1 MLINFN
7 LCPSVKLDSLSRSFA
22 LIHILFHWFN
32 MKDGIVFSSIWTEYW
47 RIFFLSKF
55 MRNLHQIPTWKIIN
69 DIGDISLVVMQ
80 ATWTDYK
87 LFFKRKISV
96 TVCSRISIYKYILRV
111 KIQVCIKNP
120 AFERNKS
127 RLIRNTRS
135 QISEMMLNKEK
146 ALKVDDNA
154 LKFKYLLYVGNEWFI
169 CIIFW
174 TGYKIIST
182 ML

>member
-1 MLINFN
+1 
-7 LCPSVKLDSLSRSFA
+7 
-22 LIHILFHWFN
+22 
-32 MKDGIVFSSIWTEYW
+32 
-47 RIFFLSKF
+47 
-55 MRNLHQIPTWKIIN
+55 
-69 DIGDISLVVMQ
+69 MQ

-87 LFFKRKISV
+87 LFSKGKISV
-96 TVCSRISIYKYILRV
+96 TVCSASVFYKHILRV
-111 KIQVCIKNP
+111 KIQVCIKNA

-127 RLIRNTRS
+127 RLIRNTGS
-135 QISEMMLNKEK
+135 EISEMMLNKEK

-182 ML
+182 TL

>member
-1 MLINFN
+1 LS
-7 LCPSVKLDSLSRSFA
+7 PSVKLDSLSCSFTWS
-22 LIHILFHWFN
+22 IHILFHWFS
-32 MKDGIVFSSIWTEYW
+32 MKDGIVFFFNFDRVLTY
-47 RIFFLSKF
+47 FFLSKF
-55 MRNLHQIPTWKIIN
+55 MRNLHQIPNWKIIN
-69 DIGDISLVVMQ
+69 DLDDISLVVMQ

-87 LFFKRKISV
+87 LFSKGKISV
-96 TVCSRISIYKYILRV
+96 YCLLLHLYFINIFCELKYRCM
-111 KIQVCIKNP
+111 CIKNA

-127 RLIRNTRS
+127 CLIRNTGS

-182 ML
+182 AL